1 MPIRGSASLCE
12 VRPLYK
18 SPRRPKF
25 MDQFPF
31 VIASCTYRDS
41 SLTSEWP
48 LNGNRLPPRVRTKVP
63 SVNTVVGLIN
73 RVHDGA
79 MLKVLICERWSAGPT
94 RMPSGPRPP
103 LSTTSPDHAVA
114 FWASKEL
121 GVWNQERVNP
131 RFTWMESRLES

>member
-31 VIASCTYRDS
+31 VIASCTYRDI

-48 LNGNRLPPRVRTKVP
+48 LNGNRLPPRVRSKGARVVHGAAMVFPLDSTQEFVLASVSAERKVA
-63 SVNTVVGLIN
+63 S
-73 RVHDGA
+73 
-79 MLKVLICERWSAGPT
+79 
-94 RMPSGPRPP
+94 RMPDRLSGLR
-103 LSTTSPDHAVA
+103 
-114 FWASKEL
+114 
-121 GVWNQERVNP
+121 
-131 RFTWMESRLES
+131 

>member
-31 VIASCTYRDS
+31 VIACCTYRDS

-48 LNGNRLPPRVRTKVP
+48 LNGHRLPPRVSAKGAR
-63 SVNTVVGLIN
+63 VVQ
-73 RVHDGA
+73 DAA
-79 MLKVLICERWSAGPT
+79 MLKVLICARWSAGPT
-94 RMPSGPRPP
+94 GMPLGPTPP

-131 RFTWMESRLES
+131 RFTWMESGLES

>member
-48 LNGNRLPPRVRTKVP
+48 LNGNRLPPRVRREGAR
-63 SVNTVVGLIN
+63 VVE
-73 RVHDGA
+73 GA
-79 MLKVLICERWSAGPT
+79 AMGFP
-94 RMPSGPRPP
+94 
-103 LSTTSPDHAVA
+103 
-114 FWASKEL
+114 
-121 GVWNQERVNP
+121 
-131 RFTWMESRLES
+131 LESTEELPFAWVREAGKVGSPMPGRLFSLGKGG

>member
-48 LNGNRLPPRVRTKVP
+48 LNGNRLPPRVRSKGAR
-63 SVNTVVGLIN
+63 VVQ
-73 RVHDGA
+73 GA
-79 MLKVLICERWSAGPT
+79 AMGFP
-94 RMPSGPRPP
+94 
-103 LSTTSPDHAVA
+103 
-114 FWASKEL
+114 
-121 GVWNQERVNP
+121 
-131 RFTWMESRLES
+131 LESTQEFPFASVSEEIGRAHVELQSQSNLVCRLLLEKKN

>member
-48 LNGNRLPPRVRTKVP
+48 LNGNRLPPRVRSKGAR
-63 SVNTVVGLIN
+63 VVQ
-73 RVHDGA
+73 GA
-79 MLKVLICERWSAGPT
+79 AMGFP
-94 RMPSGPRPP
+94 
-103 LSTTSPDHAVA
+103 
-114 FWASKEL
+114 
-121 GVWNQERVNP
+121 
-131 RFTWMESRLES
+131 LESTQEFPFASVSEERNVGSTMPKRLFSLRKVCWYVTPPFTL